1 MVHARPSLTPPRHLG
16 RGGIVLDE
24 RDFKEPKL
32 SAKNAREDELMKKG
46 EANETTACHREVGY
60 EAEEQTAAGKDTK

>member
-1 MVHARPSLTPPRHLG
+1 MVHARPSFKPPRHLG

-32 SAKNAREDELMKKG
+32 SAKTAREDDLMKKR
-46 EANETTACHREVGY
+46 EANETTTCHREVGY
-60 EAEEQTAAGKDTK
+60 DMSSRTDGGG